1 MTEDLSPGPARRLGP
16 GIAVRRRRR
25 QYPVPACEV
34 PSVTSSL
41 LSALPRPALLL
52 PAGRGVLPGR
62 ARSRL
67 VGTEGTART
76 GTGHRPR
83 LRRTTDPGS
92 GAAGP
97 GGGSPTMKAIPD
109 RAAPAV
115 PGRPLRLLLA
125 PDRRKPGRLDGAW
138 WPRSNGL
145 LRELPAL
152 AAALDARWGRV
163 TRITVNP
170 AQWPVVPR
178 RVPVA
183 GHVVH
188 AGWYTTEQDKH
199 MVMLCSYGR
208 RLDLLP
214 PADGPGRRRPVHGG
228 GVRPAQHPGRERR
241 ARTGTGPPGG
251 ATAAPR
257 RGGGDRALRRHPR
270 GRSAGCSATAARRL
284 LDGATVAGRCVSS
297 ASR

>member
-1 MTEDLSPGPARRLGP
+1 MRSAFGDVQPTLRPPPTCPPPPGRG
-16 GIAVRRRRR
+16 
-25 QYPVPACEV
+25 
-34 PSVTSSL
+34 
-41 LSALPRPALLL
+41 
-52 PAGRGVLPGR
+52 GVLPGR

-67 VGTEGTART
+67 VGTEGTAWT

-97 GGGSPTMKAIPD
+97 GGGSSTMKAIPD

-125 PDRRKPGRLDGAW
+125 PERRKPGRLDGAW
-138 WPRSNGL
+138 WPRSNDL
-145 LRELPAL
+145 LRELSAL

-208 RLDLLP
+208 RLDLLVVP
-214 PADGPGRRRPVHGG
+214 PQTDPVDADRFMAEASDPRNTRTASDVLAREPARREGPQPRPGGSVAATARFDRTRGAGRR
-228 GVRPAQHPGRERR
+228 
-241 ARTGTGPPGG
+241 
-251 ATAAPR
+251 AAPR
-257 RGGGDRALRRHPR
+257 RQRA
-270 GRSAGCSATAARRL
+270 AYWTAQR
-284 LDGATVAGRCVSS
+284 
-297 ASR
+297 